1 MPAVEKSSLIVW
13 SLAAGMNGGIPG
25 HGMQRN
31 SIFSIITAFTGLID
45 DDEWHFMNILY
56 EGIGL

>member
-1 MPAVEKSSLIVW
+1 MRAVEKSSLTVW

-25 HGMQRN
+25 HGMKRN

-45 DDEWHFMNILY
+45 DDEWHFY
-56 EGIGL
+56 EYTL